1 MIGLAK
7 QRKRLVGITLATLV
21 LNLAMPF
28 SSVHAVSTSGS
39 RSTAAPS
46 APRGATGSRSISPA
60 SRGVTTANRGASAS
74 RSTASPNV
82 RTGGSRSNTKTSS
95 PSARNTV
102 GNKSIEAQRAGARAT
117 KTSTY
122 KSLTNPKERASYVNW
137 YENYSNDSLR
147 YFTSINYFY
156 MPWNI
161 WNAVILGNNQNKNQ
175 DKLASN
181 MVSAASQR
189 NYRWIRVDDKMVA
202 LPQSVYNKVKVGDKI
217 TLVDNNHIKINGKMV
232 K

>member
-1 MIGLAK
+1 MGK

-39 RSTAAPS
+39 RSTPS
-46 APRGATGSRSISPA
+46 VSRGATGSRSISPA
-60 SRGVTTANRGASAS
+60 SRGVTTVNRGASAS

-95 PSARNTV
+95 PSVRNTV
-102 GNKSIEAQRAGARAT
+102 SNKSIETQRAGARAT

-122 KSLTNPKERASYVNW
+122 KSLTSPKERASYVNW
-137 YENYSNDSLR
+137 HENYSNDSLR

-181 MVSAASQR
+181 MVSVASQR
-189 NYRWIRVDDKMVA
+189 NYRWIRVGDKMVA

>member
-1 MIGLAK
+1 MGK

-39 RSTAAPS
+39 RSTPS
-46 APRGATGSRSISPA
+46 ASRGATGSRSISPA
-60 SRGVTTANRGASAS
+60 SRGVTTVNRGASTS

-82 RTGGSRSNTKTSS
+82 RTSGSNSSTKPSS

-122 KSLTNPKERASYVNW
+122 KSLTSPKERASYVNW
-137 YENYSNDSLR
+137 HENYSNDSLR

-156 MPWNI
+156 MPWN
-161 WNAVILGNNQNKNQ
+161 K
-175 DKLASN
+175 
-181 MVSAASQR
+181 
-189 NYRWIRVDDKMVA
+189 
-202 LPQSVYNKVKVGDKI
+202 
-217 TLVDNNHIKINGKMV
+217 IKIRIS
-232 K
+232 

>member
-1 MIGLAK
+1 MGLAK

-39 RSTAAPS
+39 RSTPS
-46 APRGATGSRSISPA
+46 ASRGVTGSRSISPA
-60 SRGVTTANRGASAS
+60 SRGVTTVNRGASAS
-74 RSTASPNV
+74 RSTAYPNV

-95 PSARNTV
+95 PSVRNTV
-102 GNKSIEAQRAGARAT
+102 SNKSIETQRAGARAT

-122 KSLTNPKERASYVNW
+122 KSLTSPKERASYVNW
-137 YENYSNDSLR
+137 HENYSNDSLR

-181 MVSAASQR
+181 MVSVASQR

-202 LPQSVYNKVKVGDKI
+202 VPQSVYNKVKVGDKI
-217 TLVDNNHIKINGKMV
+217 TLVDNDHIKINGKMV

>member
-1 MIGLAK
+1 MGK
-7 QRKRLVGITLATLV
+7 QRKRLVEITLATLV

-39 RSTAAPS
+39 RSTPS
-46 APRGATGSRSISPA
+46 VSRGATGSRSISPA
-60 SRGVTTANRGASAS
+60 SRGVTTVNRGASAS

-95 PSARNTV
+95 PSVRNTV
-102 GNKSIEAQRAGARAT
+102 SNKSIEIQRAGARAT

-122 KSLTNPKERASYVNW
+122 KSLTSPKERASYVNW
-137 YENYSNDSLR
+137 HENYSNDSLR

-181 MVSAASQR
+181 MVSVASQR

>member
-1 MIGLAK
+1 MGK

-39 RSTAAPS
+39 RSTPS
-46 APRGATGSRSISPA
+46 ASRGATGSRSISPA
-60 SRGVTTANRGASAS
+60 SRGVTTVNRGASAS

-95 PSARNTV
+95 PSVRNTV
-102 GNKSIEAQRAGARAT
+102 SNKSIETQRAGARAT

-122 KSLTNPKERASYVNW
+122 KSLTSPKERASYVNW
-137 YENYSNDSLR
+137 HENYSNDSLR

-181 MVSAASQR
+181 MVSVASQR

-202 LPQSVYNKVKVGDKI
+202 VPQSVYNKVKVGDKI
-217 TLVDNNHIKINGKMV
+217 TLVDNDHIKINGKMV

>member
-1 MIGLAK
+1 MGK

-39 RSTAAPS
+39 RSTPS
-46 APRGATGSRSISPA
+46 VSRGATGSRSISPA
-60 SRGVTTANRGASAS
+60 SRGVTTVNRGASAS
-74 RSTASPNV
+74 RSTTSPNV

-95 PSARNTV
+95 PSVRNTV
-102 GNKSIEAQRAGARAT
+102 SNKSIETQRAGARAT

-122 KSLTNPKERASYVNW
+122 KSLTSPKERASYVNW
-137 YENYSNDSLR
+137 HENYSNDSLR

-181 MVSAASQR
+181 MVSVASQR
-189 NYRWIRVDDKMVA
+189 NYR
-202 LPQSVYNKVKVGDKI
+202 
-217 TLVDNNHIKINGKMV
+217 
-232 K
+232 

>member
-1 MIGLAK
+1 MDK

-39 RSTAAPS
+39 RSTPS
-46 APRGATGSRSISPA
+46 ASRGATGSRSISPA
-60 SRGVTTANRGASAS
+60 SRGVTTVNR
-74 RSTASPNV
+74 
-82 RTGGSRSNTKTSS
+82 
-95 PSARNTV
+95 
-102 GNKSIEAQRAGARAT
+102 GARAT

-137 YENYSNDSLR
+137 HENYSNDSLR

-161 WNAVILGNNQNKNQ
+161 WNAVILGNNQNKSQ

-181 MVSAASQR
+181 MVSVASQR

-202 LPQSVYNKVKVGDKI
+202 VPQSVYNKVKVGDKI
-217 TLVDNNHIKINGKMV
+217 TLVDNDHIKINGKMV

>member
-1 MIGLAK
+1 MGK

-39 RSTAAPS
+39 RSTPS
-46 APRGATGSRSISPA
+46 ASRGATGSRSISPA
-60 SRGVTTANRGASAS
+60 SRGVTTVNRGASAS

-117 KTSTY
+117 KTRTY
-122 KSLTNPKERASYVNW
+122 KSLTSPKERTSYVNW
-137 YENYSNDSLR
+137 HENYSNDSLR

-161 WNAVILGNNQNKNQ
+161 WNAVILGNNQNKSQ

-181 MVSAASQR
+181 MVSVASQR
-189 NYRWIRVDDKMVA
+189 NYRWIRVDDKMIAV
-202 LPQSVYNKVKVGDKI
+202 PQSVYNKVKVGDKI
-217 TLVDNNHIKINGKMV
+217 TLVDNDHIKINGKMV